1 MVSVAD
7 LLNPEP
13 PQAPLP
19 TFRPP
24 PVSPAQRTVAFR
36 SQPTSVRSSIETLRM
51 IEDTQDTPR
60 CTTGAAMNFPPFEV
74 LDEHS
79 LREIRRF
86 QVHPFGSIQETGER
100 IPYNSDKKD
109 FFTKTGREGFQAFH
123 YDFKLPDGD
132 GETNYTVMWDYN
144 VGLVRMTSFFKCLH
158 YGKTAPAKMLNL
170 NPGLKDIT
178 YSITGGSI
186 KAQGYWMP
194 YSCAKAICATFCYDI
209 AGALIPLFGPH
220 FPFECIPKKAHG
232 YGRMSISPEIVEQA
246 RNDAI
251 ALFKPAAAL
260 PSPRPSR
267 SVSPLPSQ
275 RSTRTAEPYDYHSDY
290 DRRPLPSPYTDTD
303 VDCRRMSERHGHRVL
318 GMAPP
323 WISEPR
329 PPMDSVAVPTP
340 QSSPAWT
347 AVNRPPSQTST
358 AYHNRGISHLHEE
371 LLSLNVTATANPWLS
386 AVPRSPILGA
396 AGNTSNWQSHQPRS
410 HYENHYQ
417 YTRDTPPPPASTS
430 LLEQGITLAPLR
442 LKRRYS
448 KVDGVPNTHHDPQ
461 PHHHH
466 HHHNNDAHLIHN
478 DYNLGTTSEDDGEYE
493 IDYDVSPSHVSST
506 STSASASPQSVAAPP
521 PTPIPTHIPSNQ
533 GAEKEMAPPLPPHS
547 LGTPPTKATA
557 TATAMSTSPS
567 VGGAPDDKEKG
578 EGVVASAPASAP
590 ASASASAAAAAAAA
604 AAERHASERD
614 AALMLMQMHMQTPGR
629 GAVDEANRGDLVGG
643 VDVDGEGVGGGRGV
657 GAVSA
662 RPSSWAPTPVA
673 VPVAAAAAAPAA
685 PATAVVGRASRV
697 ATGRTRRSKRR
708 RTLER

>member
-24 PVSPAQRTVAFR
+24 PVSPAQRIVAFR

-60 CTTGAAMNFPPFEV
+60 CKTGAAMNFPPFEV

-100 IPYNSDKKD
+100 IPYNSV
-109 FFTKTGREGFQAFH
+109 FH

-132 GETNYTVMWDYN
+132 GETSYTVMWDYN
-144 VGLVRMTSFFKCLH
+144 
-158 YGKTAPAKMLNL
+158 TAPAKMLNL

-194 YSCAKAICATFCYDI
+194 YSCAKAVCATFCHEI
-209 AGALIPLFGPH
+209 AGALIPLFGPN
-220 FPFECIPKKAHG
+220 FPFECIPKKSHG
-232 YGRMSISPEIVEQA
+232 YGRMSISPEIVERA

-267 SVSPLPSQ
+267 SVSPLPSR
-275 RSTRTAEPYDYHSDY
+275 RSTRTTEPYDYHSDY

-303 VDCRRMSERHGHRVL
+303 VDCHRMSERHGHRVL
-318 GMAPP
+318 AMAPP
-323 WISEPR
+323 CISEPR
-329 PPMDSVAVPTP
+329 PPMDSAAVPTP

-347 AVNRPPSQTST
+347 AVNRPPPQTST
-358 AYHNRGISHLHEE
+358 IYHDRGISHLHEE
-371 LLSLNVTATANPWLS
+371 LLNLNVTATANPWLS

-396 AGNTSNWQSHQPRS
+396 ASNTSNWQSHQPRS
-410 HYENHYQ
+410 HYPNHYQ
-417 YTRDTPPPPASTS
+417 HTRDTPPPLASTS

-448 KVDGVPNTHHDPQ
+448 KVDGVPDTHHDPQ

-466 HHHNNDAHLIHN
+466 HHHNNDPHLIHN

-493 IDYDVSPSHVSST
+493 IDYDASPSHVSSAT
-506 STSASASPQSVAAPP
+506 TSASASPQSVAAPP
-521 PTPIPTHIPSNQ
+521 PTPNPTHIPSNQ
-533 GAEKEMAPPLPPHS
+533 WAEKEMAPPLPLHS
-547 LGTPPTKATA
+547 LGTPPNQDHGHWHRHVLPARASAALPTTRRK
-557 TATAMSTSPS
+557 
-567 VGGAPDDKEKG
+567 GRGA
-578 EGVVASAPASAP
+578 VASAPAS
-590 ASASASAAAAAAAA
+590 AAAAAAA
-604 AAERHASERD
+604 AAERHAIGGGI
-614 AALMLMQMHMQTPGR
+614 AALMLMQMHMHMPSQ
-629 GAVDEANRGDLVGG
+629 GAVDEENRGNLVGG
-643 VDVDGEGVGGGRGV
+643 VDVDEEGVGGGRGA

-662 RPSSWAPTPVA
+662 RSSKLGSDTCCCPS
-673 VPVAAAAAAPAA
+673 
-685 PATAVVGRASRV
+685 R
-697 ATGRTRRSKRR
+697 
-708 RTLER
+708 